1 MSAADAR
8 IPAQLHEEITMGTW
22 DTGPFDNDTA
32 ADFANAL
39 DDARPE
45 EREALIR
52 GVLTRTVDAIGWL
65 TEGEEAVAAA
75 ALIAAQCP
83 GGASIDTPYGPEKPM
98 PAFSN
103 DLRTLADEALARV
116 ISDEAGPASNWVDPA
131 DWKQWR
137 ANLNRLRIVLA
148 PPPPSISLF
157 GVEQ

>member
-1 MSAADAR
+1 
-8 IPAQLHEEITMGTW
+8 MGTW
-22 DTGPFDNDTA
+22 GTGPFGNDTA

-52 GVLTRTVDAIGWL
+52 GVLTRTVDATGWL
-65 TEGEEAVAAA
+65 AEGELAVAAA

-83 GGASIDTPYGPEKPM
+83 GSDPIDMSYGPEEPM
-98 PAFSN
+98 PAFPD

-116 ISDEAGPASNWVDPA
+116 ISEEAGPASNWVDPE

-137 ANLNRLRIVLA
+137 AGLNRLRTVLA
-148 PPPPSISLF
+148 PASPSIPLF
-157 GVEQ
+157 DIERGQSVAHHET